1 LERNNV
7 PAEGVKVAG
16 QDKRSR
22 LALITHLIKQGKV
35 LFPKGNKAEELIMQ
49 LTGFGIEKHDD
60 LADAFSLLLLKILEE
75 DEGGFGF
82 FFIGSADDFYNSR
95 NVSLYDEFGDRYSK
109 PYTLDM
115 KF

>member
-1 LERNNV
+1 M
-7 PAEGVKVAG
+7 KVSG

-22 LALITHLIKQGKV
+22 LALITHLIKHGKV
-35 LFPKGNKAEELIMQ
+35 LFPSGNRSEELIMQ

-60 LADAFSLLLLKILEE
+60 LADAFSLLLLKVLEE

-82 FFIGSADDFYNSR
+82 FFIGSVNDFYESR
-95 NVSLYDEFGDRYSK
+95 NRSYDPWGSEAHK
-109 PYTLDM
+109 PFTLDM